1 MMTWRD
7 SSPPLDQGA
16 FIVQTTLLIA
26 MSRTFPQPP
35 PEEDSDA
42 AH

>member
-1 MMTWRD
+1 MMAWRD
-7 SSPPLDQGA
+7 ILAAAGA
-16 FIVQTTLLIA
+16 FIVQTTL
-26 MSRTFPQPP
+26 SRTFPQPP